1 MIKIERP
8 EIVKVVS
15 WAAGN
20 GDRSENGDYIYGK
33 KKLRQID
40 SRIRYLIINIEDAK
54 IVRRDKDSPN
64 NKIFFGA
71 FVRVQATIKTKLLL
85 IRIVG
90 AQEINHAPGNISWI
104 SPLAKSLI
112 GKSVGDIA
120 NIKTANGEQSYSVLE
135 VYYE

>member
-1 MIKIERP
+1 
-8 EIVKVVS
+8 
-15 WAAGN
+15 
-20 GDRSENGDYIYGK
+20 
-33 KKLRQID
+33 
-40 SRIRYLIINIEDAK
+40 
-54 IVRRDKDSPN
+54 
-64 NKIFFGA
+64 
-71 FVRVQATIKTKLLL
+71 
-85 IRIVG
+85 VG

>member
-1 MIKIERP
+1 M
-8 EIVKVVS
+8 
-15 WAAGN
+15 
-20 GDRSENGDYIYGK
+20 
-33 KKLRQID
+33 
-40 SRIRYLIINIEDAK
+40 IINIEDAN
-54 IVRRDKDSPN
+54 IVRRDKDNPD